1 MCLGCQ
7 GFLFCPFCSILF
19 FGGGAYFVYT
29 FVVKTAS
36 TFLSDP
42 LQLTKGL
49 CKVKK
54 IPQKNGYSDVPMHK
68 MTYERYLESLLH
80 PQKYRRQSTINVY
93 VNQCNSRLRLDNRT
107 GRSIW
112 ILEKMGGEGGC
123 ALERRGPHNWLIM
136 LYPADGTRQRY
147 NEDIID

>member
-7 GFLFCPFCSILF
+7 GFLFCHFCSIL

-36 TFLSDP
+36 TFLSDT

-54 IPQKNGYSDVPMHK
+54 IPKK
-68 MTYERYLESLLH
+68 
-80 PQKYRRQSTINVY
+80 I
-93 VNQCNSRLRLDNRT
+93 
-107 GRSIW
+107 
-112 ILEKMGGEGGC
+112 
-123 ALERRGPHNWLIM
+123 
-136 LYPADGTRQRY
+136 
-147 NEDIID
+147 DIAMFRCTK